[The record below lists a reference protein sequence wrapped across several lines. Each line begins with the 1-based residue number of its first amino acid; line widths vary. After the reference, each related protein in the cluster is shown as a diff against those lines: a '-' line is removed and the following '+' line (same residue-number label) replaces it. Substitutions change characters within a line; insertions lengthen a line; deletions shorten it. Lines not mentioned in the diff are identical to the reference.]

1 MRSGGQVGASG
12 EETDAPCPSSGDQAY
27 APPQQQQNYP
37 PQQQY
42 QPPQQQY
49 APQDQYALQPMNGGG
64 RTGDMP
70 GFFAEVRTRSGVV
83 GGS

>member
-1 MRSGGQVGASG
+1 MRSARSRECQYRGRLTLSSLA
-12 EETDAPCPSSGDQAY
+12 SGDQGN
-27 APPQQQQNYP
+27 APPQQQNYP

-70 GFFAEVRTRSGVV
+70 GFFASERAST
-83 GGS
+83 